1 MYNTVPQ
8 QKLVE
13 VNRDLGNPAIT
24 QQQATCRT
32 IYDTIVNTATTHL
45 EFFTDLSNK
54 TIFETNLQTNKLDS
68 QESMIINE
76 IVIAQER
83 PADGTGGVSLDG
95 MAIINVFV
103 GNNRVIKDL
112 PFGACASTEG
122 LSYHPV
128 ISNNSRKTIAIP
140 MLTSITIPP
149 QVSIKVVLDFGAD
162 LPAVGKTKVMLKG
175 YGTLFNPGRSL

>member
-1 MYNTVPQ
+1 MYNTIPQ

-32 IYDTIVNTATTHL
+32 IYDTIANTATTHL

-76 IVIAQER
+76 IVIAQEQ
-83 PADGTGGVSLDG
+83 AAAGTAVSLDG
-95 MAIINVFV
+95 QAIINVFV

-112 PFGACASTEG
+112 PFGACASADG

-128 ISNNSRKTIAIP
+128 ISNNGQKTISIP

-149 QVSIKVVLDFGAD
+149 QVSIKVVIDFAAD
-162 LPAVGKTKVMLKG
+162 LPAAGKTKVMLKG

>member
-1 MYNTVPQ
+1 MYNTIPQ

-32 IYDTIVNTATTHL
+32 IYDTIANTATTHL

-76 IVIAQER
+76 IVIAQEQ
-83 PADGTGGVSLDG
+83 AVDGTAVSLDG
-95 MAIINVFV
+95 QAIINVFV

-112 PFGACASTEG
+112 PFGPCASADG

-128 ISNNSRKTIAIP
+128 ISNNGRRTIAIP

-149 QVSIKVVLDFGAD
+149 QVSIKVVIDFAAD
-162 LPAVGKTKVMLKG
+162 LIAGGSTKVMLKG